1 MGEAVRFRGEN
12 RINLDAKGRLAIPAR
27 YREELVEHC
36 QGRLIATL
44 STEDPVLWVYPLP
57 QWEIIEQQIEALPTF
72 NPETRKIKL
81 ELIGRAAELEM
92 DGNGRI
98 LLPQTLRDAA
108 DLDKRVAL
116 VGQGAKF
123 ELWSEDLWVR
133 SIEQWS
139 EDLRSQGEKDKP
151 EELRSLSL

>member
-1 MGEAVRFRGEN
+1 MRFRGEN

-57 QWEIIEQQIEALPTF
+57 QWEKIEQQIEALPTMD
-72 NPETRKIKL
+72 PQARRVKL
-81 ELIGRAAELEM
+81 LILGHAHELEM

-98 LLPQTLRDAA
+98 LIPGLLRESAH
-108 DLDKRVAL
+108 LNKGVAL
-116 VGQGAKF
+116 IGQGTKF
-123 ELWSEDLWVR
+123 ELWNEDHWVSVTRAWREDL
-133 SIEQWS
+133 QQ
-139 EDLRSQGEKDKP
+139 QGEKDKP